1 MLYATPF
8 PDTFTLPCLTCCSF
22 FLFLGS
28 IEMFSSVK
36 KLFGLGSLTSQTSS
50 GSVCD
55 MS

>member
-1 MLYATPF
+1 MLSATLF
-8 PDTFTLPCLTCCSF
+8 PDTFTLPCLICCSF
-22 FLFLGS
+22 SFLGS